1 VQCNPP
7 DRGPR
12 QIKERPVMEQFIRH
26 LLFDVLSKKTID
38 KVLKLLRKLDWDDEE
53 VGGFLIA

>member
-1 VQCNPP
+1 M
-7 DRGPR
+7 D
-12 QIKERPVMEQFIRH
+12 QFIRH

-53 VGGFLIA
+53 VGYLLVS

>member
-1 VQCNPP
+1 
-7 DRGPR
+7 
-12 QIKERPVMEQFIRH
+12 MEQFIRH

-53 VGGFLIA
+53 VSHFLIEW

>member
-1 VQCNPP
+1 
-7 DRGPR
+7 
-12 QIKERPVMEQFIRH
+12 MEQFIRH

-53 VGGFLIA
+53 VGDFLIA

>member
-1 VQCNPP
+1 
-7 DRGPR
+7 
-12 QIKERPVMEQFIRH
+12 MEQFIRH

-53 VGGFLIA
+53 VGYLLVL